1 MADTYRS
8 LPSVDKLLADD
19 RLQSLQAAH
28 SRQLVTD
35 AVRQVLEAS
44 RSSIAEGQPAPSSDQ
59 LVASVCTEVESLTQ
73 ITLRPVINA
82 TGVVLHTNLGR
93 APLSR
98 ETMAAMNSV
107 SSGYANLEFDLESGT
122 RSYREV
128 HVSSLLC
135 RLTGA
140 EAALV
145 VNNNAAAVLLA
156 LSTLAKRK
164 EVIVSR
170 GQAVEIGGGFR
181 IPDVMRHSG
190 AKLVEVGTTNC
201 TYLSDYERAI
211 TDRTAVLLRVHS
223 SNFKLVGFT
232 QEVAVDQLVQLG
244 DRQSLP
250 VLDDLGSGCLLDTAR
265 FGLSPEPTVQ
275 DSIAAGVALACFS
288 GDKLLGGPQAG
299 IVVGKRLLVDRLRKH
314 PLARAMRMDKSRMAG
329 LAATLLHYLEG
340 QAEQKVPVW
349 QMISIPP
356 EVVERRAREWAE
368 QFKGLASVMK
378 GESVVGGGSLPGSTL
393 PTWLLAVRGTTAAKR
408 QVVIQELAARL
419 RAHKPPVVG
428 RLEGNSLLLDP
439 RTVRPEDDDT
449 VIQAL
454 RDALDALSAGRGA

>member
-439 RTVRPEDDDT
+439 RTVRPEDDEM